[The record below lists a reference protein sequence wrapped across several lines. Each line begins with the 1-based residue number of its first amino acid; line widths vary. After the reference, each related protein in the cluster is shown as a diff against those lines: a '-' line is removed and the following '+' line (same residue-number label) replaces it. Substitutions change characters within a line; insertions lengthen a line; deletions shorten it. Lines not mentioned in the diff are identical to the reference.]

1 MNNKDSFFDDQFED
15 DYYMMEYKCNDCGC
29 YFDSDEIIP
38 TCPECWSMD
47 VSDNDD
53 LFLDFFDED
62 FDDEWLED
70 EDDDTLDYMFFDEL
84 DNF

>member
-47 VSDNDD
+47 VCDNDD
-53 LFLDFFDED
+53 LS
-62 FDDEWLED
+62 
-70 EDDDTLDYMFFDEL
+70 
-84 DNF
+84 

>member
-1 MNNKDSFFDDQFED
+1 MFVI
-15 DYYMMEYKCNDCGC
+15 MM
-29 YFDSDEIIP
+29 I
-38 TCPECWSMD
+38 
-47 VSDNDD
+47 
-53 LFLDFFDED
+53 FLRFFDED